1 MLKMSH
7 MNSSA
12 VLAAAKVGSLSAL
25 WARID
30 SGAFPR
36 PVAFSAG
43 ASYWDAV
50 AVRHAIAVNPS
61 PVLPKKRPTTPPRG
75 GRSTSPRARSAA

>member
-1 MLKMSH
+1 MSR
-7 MNSSA
+7 MTSA
-12 VLAAAKVGSLSAL
+12 AVIAAAKVGSLSAL
-25 WARID
+25 WTRID
-30 SGAFPR
+30 AGVFPR

-43 ASYWDAV
+43 ASDWDAV

-75 GRSTSPRARSAA
+75 GRATSPRARSAA